1 MKQTET
7 KIVQEWNYRFPDKKL
22 TLSPY
27 PYERFDAFN
36 ERYIVEIK
44 YRASWYDKLLIEFD
58 KYSYNSWYAHITNKK
73 FLYAVAHESKIIV
86 FNITNIN
93 KTEYDYNWKYNE
105 MPKQTE
111 FNDRDKII
119 KFVGYLDH
127 NTLKETKDVY
137 EFGFSKNPYNI
148 YIK

>member
-1 MKQTET
+1 
-7 KIVQEWNYRFPDKKL
+7 
-22 TLSPY
+22 
-27 PYERFDAFN
+27 
-36 ERYIVEIK
+36 
-44 YRASWYDKLLIEFD
+44 
-58 KYSYNSWYAHITNKK
+58 
-73 FLYAVAHESKIIV
+73 
-86 FNITNIN
+86 
-93 KTEYDYNWKYNE
+93 